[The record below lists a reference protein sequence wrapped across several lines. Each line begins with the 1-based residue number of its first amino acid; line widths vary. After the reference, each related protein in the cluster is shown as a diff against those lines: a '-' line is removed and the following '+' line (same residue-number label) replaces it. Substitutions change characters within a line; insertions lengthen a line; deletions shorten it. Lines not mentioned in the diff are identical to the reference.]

1 MRPQFARGESLR
13 MSTLASASSPAF
25 NPAALPLLVR
35 RAAVLG
41 AGTMGS
47 RIAAHLANAGIPTLL
62 LDLPFAQTE
71 ELPEDAHHRN
81 KLANQAIENLAK
93 SKPAALYYPAFA
105 HRITPGNFDDDL
117 PKLAQ
122 CDWIIEAVAENLDIK
137 HRLIERVVPHLA
149 PSAILTTNTS
159 GLPIAQIAAPLAEFV
174 RKRFFGTHFFN
185 PPRYMQLLELI
196 PLAETDPAVLSAF
209 ATFADRMLGK
219 QVVLANDTPNFIAN
233 RIGVTVMFTA
243 AALMLQQG
251 LTIEEADALTGQAI
265 GWPRTGTFRLADMV
279 GIDVLAHVAANF
291 PQGAA
296 LPASPHDAPAQ
307 NASGHNASEQ
317 NPSAHNTSAHNTS
330 GQNVSGHDFSRAEN
344 TPKKEGALAPAANF
358 STILNEVVR
367 RGWLGDKTHQGFYKK
382 TRSADGKEIREVLDL
397 KTLEYRPLAKAS
409 IPSLEMAKNAA
420 TLKERLRL
428 LLANDPQKDKAA
440 AFLWPLLSTLWNFSA
455 ERIGEAAHDAPSID
469 RAMSAG
475 FNWELGPFQMWD
487 AAGVR
492 STVERMRQMQLPVS
506 PAVEQL
512 LDSGNECWYAPD
524 GPHCYNPATAA
535 WELIPHQP
543 GHGRVADY
551 RRGRRPVGSCV
562 IRSNSG
568 ASLVDLGDHIA
579 CIELHSLKNAIG
591 GDVVSFVSSV
601 LRPDTDAV
609 RDFAGFVV
617 CGDREH
623 FSVGANLMQLLL
635 AAQEGEWDEVNA
647 AIRGFQQMTQAIK
660 FCPRPVVAA
669 PFGMTLGGGAE
680 MCLHAA
686 RRQAHAETYIGLV
699 EAGVGLIPGGGGTK
713 EMLLRAVDSAAA
725 LLPPDPRGQ
734 NPGPARF
741 AQSAEMLTAARRTL
755 ETIAMAKV
763 STSAVEARSLGLLSA
778 ADRITL
784 NRERLLLD
792 AKAEVQA
799 VIEAGYTAPVPRT
812 EIPAPGIPALAT
824 MEMGVFLMGEAGY
837 ASQHDQKVA
846 RWAAYI
852 LAGGR
857 VTAGSLVSEQYLL
870 DLEREAFLSLC
881 GERKTQERIAFTLKT
896 GKPLRN

>member
-1 MRPQFARGESLR
+1 MRPQFARAESLR
-13 MSTLASASSPAF
+13 MSTIDPATSF
-25 NPAALPLLVR
+25 ALNPAALPLLVR

-62 LDLPFAQTE
+62 LDLV
-71 ELPEDAHHRN
+71 PEGANPGN
-81 KLANQAIENLAK
+81 KLALHAIEILAK
-93 SKPAALYYPAFA
+93 SKPAALFDPAFA
-105 HRITPGNFDDDL
+105 HRITPGNFEDDL

-122 CDWIIEAVAENLDIK
+122 CDWIIEAVAENLAIK
-137 HRLIERVVPHLA
+137 HGLLARVVPHLA

-159 GLPIAQIAAPLAEFV
+159 GLPIAQIAAPLAESV

-196 PLAETDPAVLSAF
+196 PLAETDPALLSAF
-209 ATFADRMLGK
+209 AAFADRLLGK
-219 QVVLANDTPNFIAN
+219 QIVLANDTPNFIAN
-233 RIGVTVMFTA
+233 RVGVTVMFTA
-243 AALMLQQG
+243 AALMLEQG

-291 PQGAA
+291 PQGAGGGSFSN
-296 LPASPHDAPAQ
+296 LL
-307 NASGHNASEQ
+307 SEI
-317 NPSAHNTSAHNTS
+317 
-330 GQNVSGHDFSRAEN
+330 V
-344 TPKKEGALAPAANF
+344 K
-358 STILNEVVR
+358 

-382 TRSADGKEIREVLDL
+382 SRGADGKEVREVLDL
-397 KTLEYRPLAKAS
+397 KTLEYRPFAKPS
-409 IPSLEMAKNAA
+409 IPSLDMAKNAA

-428 LLANDPQKDKAA
+428 LLANDPAKDKAA

-469 RAMSAG
+469 RAMRAG

-492 STVERMRQMQLPVS
+492 STVERMKQMRLPVS

-512 LDSGNECWYAPD
+512 LDSGNDAWYAPD
-524 GPHCYNPATAA
+524 GPHCFNPATAA

-562 IRSNSG
+562 IRSNSA

-591 GDVVSFVSSV
+591 GDVVSLVSSV
-601 LRPDTDAV
+601 LKPDSEAV
-609 RDFAGFVV
+609 RDFAGFVLS
-617 CGDREH
+617 GDREH

-635 AAQEGEWDEVNA
+635 AAQEGDWDEVNA

-741 AQSAEMLTAARRTL
+741 AQSAEMLTAVRRSL

-763 STSAVEARSLGLLSA
+763 STSAVEARALGLLSA

-792 AKAEVQA
+792 AKAEVQSL
-799 VIEAGYTAPVPRT
+799 IEAGFTAPVPRS

-824 MEMGVFLMGEAGY
+824 MEMGVFLMGEAGH
-837 ASQHDQKVA
+837 ASEHDPKVA

-881 GERKTQERIAFTLKT
+881 GERKTQERIAFTLKM